1 MSKPPEPSRE
11 PTAEEALIR
20 AALPPEINQ
29 RLQSARIISRRA
41 VIVAEAGDL
50 SDSARAELESAITA
64 ALTPLAEVD
73 DVRIALTGERR
84 RRRLIAVG
92 SGKGGVGKSTLTTN
106 LAVALARM
114 GRKVG
119 VIDGDIYGPSQ
130 PKLLGIEGIKP
141 STLITNLAVAL
152 ARMGR
157 KVGVIDGDIYGPS
170 QPKLLGTEG
179 IKPAV
184 EGDKLVPIASRH
196 GVKVLSMGHL
206 VAPGKALA
214 WRGPM
219 TGKALAQ
226 LVDAEWGDTDLLLV
240 DLPPGTG
247 DVQLSMLSAH
257 RPDGAILVST
267 PQDLALIDAARA
279 GQLFDQGNVPIIGLV
294 ENMAGYACP
303 HCGEISDPFGQ
314 GGVEKFAA
322 ALEIPFLGRVPL
334 TLATRIAGDTGEP
347 PAARDDEAGA
357 PFAAIAQRLARWL
370 DTGAV

>member
-1 MSKPPEPSRE
+1 MSNSPNPPRE
-11 PTAEEALIR
+11 PAAEEALIR
-20 AALPPEINQ
+20 AALTPEINH
-29 RLQSARIISRRA
+29 RLRSARIVSGRA
-41 VIVAEAGDL
+41 IIVAEAGDL
-50 SDSARAELESAITA
+50 SDAARAELESAITA
-64 ALTPLAEVD
+64 ALTPLAAIDE
-73 DVRIALTGERR
+73 VRIALTGERR

-114 GRKVG
+114 GRRVG

-130 PKLLGIEGIKP
+130 PKLLK
-141 STLITNLAVAL
+141 
-152 ARMGR
+152 
-157 KVGVIDGDIYGPS
+157 
-170 QPKLLGTEG
+170 TEG
-179 IKPAV
+179 IKPGATQD
-184 EGDKLVPIASRH
+184 GKQLMAIDSPY
-196 GVKVLSMGHL
+196 GVKVLSMGHI

-219 TGKALAQ
+219 TGKALSQ
-226 LVDAEWGDTDLLLV
+226 LVDAEWGETDLLLI

-257 RPDGAILVST
+257 RPDGAVLVST

-279 GQLFDQGNVPIIGLV
+279 GQLFEQGEVPIIGLV

-334 TLATRIAGDTGEP
+334 TLTTRIAGDKGEP
-347 PAARDDEAGA
+347 PAAGDDEAAA
-357 PFAAIAQRLARWL
+357 PFVAIAARLARWL
-370 DTGAV
+370 DTGTV

>member
-1 MSKPPEPSRE
+1 MSNPQVPPRQPD
-11 PTAEEALIR
+11 AEEALIR
-20 AALPPEINQ
+20 AALSPEINH
-29 RLQSARIISRRA
+29 RLRSARIVSRRA

-50 SDSARAELESAITA
+50 SDSARAALETAITA
-64 ALTPLAEVD
+64 ALSPLAEID
-73 DVRIALTGERR
+73 EVRIALTGERR

-130 PKLLGIEGIKP
+130 PKLLK
-141 STLITNLAVAL
+141 
-152 ARMGR
+152 
-157 KVGVIDGDIYGPS
+157 
-170 QPKLLGTEG
+170 TEG
-179 IKPAV
+179 IKPGATAD
-184 EGDKLVPIASRH
+184 GAQLMAIDSPYN
-196 GVKVLSMGHL
+196 VKVLSMGHI

-219 TGKALAQ
+219 TGKALTQ
-226 LVDAEWGDTDLLLV
+226 LVDADWGDTDLLLI

-279 GQLFDQGNVPIIGLV
+279 GQLFEQGEVPIIGLV

-303 HCGEISDPFGQ
+303 HCGEISDPFGS

-334 TLATRIAGDTGEP
+334 TLATRISGDTGEP
-347 PAARDDEAGA
+347 PAAGDDETAA
-357 PFAAIAQRLARWL
+357 PFVTIAERLARWL
-370 DTGAV
+370 DTGTV

>member
-1 MSKPPEPSRE
+1 MTTAENAPRAPA
-11 PTAEEALIR
+11 AEEARLR
-20 AALPPEINQ
+20 AALTPEINH
-29 RLQSARIISRRA
+29 RLRSARIVAGRA
-41 VIVAEAGDL
+41 VVVAEAGDL
-50 SDSARAELESAITA
+50 SAAAREALEAEIRA
-64 ALTPLAEVD
+64 ALQDVAGIAEVR
-73 DVRIALTGERR
+73 VALTGERR
-84 RRRLIAVG
+84 RTRLIAVG

-130 PKLLGIEGIKP
+130 PKLLGTE
-141 STLITNLAVAL
+141 
-152 ARMGR
+152 GR
-157 KVGVIDGDIYGPS
+157 KP
-170 QPKLLGTEG
+170 L
-179 IKPAV
+179 V
-184 EGDKLVPIASRH
+184 EGDKLVPLESAF
-196 GVKVLSMGHL
+196 GVKVLSMGHI

-219 TGKALAQ
+219 TGKALSQ
-226 LVDAEWGDTDLLLV
+226 LIDAVWDDTDILMI

-257 RPDGAILVST
+257 RPDGAVLVST

-294 ENMAGYACP
+294 ENMAGYCCP
-303 HCGEISDPFGQ
+303 ECGHISDPFGS

-334 TLATRIAGDTGEP
+334 TLETRISGDAGTP
-347 PAARDDEAGA
+347 PAAGESEAAA
-357 PFAAIAQRLARWL
+357 PFIAIAERLARWL
-370 DTGAV
+370 DTGSVAA

>member
-1 MSKPPEPSRE
+1 MTTPDNSPSKTQRE
-11 PTAEEALIR
+11 PAAEEARLR
-20 AALPPEINQ
+20 AALSAEINH
-29 RLQSARIISRRA
+29 RLRSARIVAGRA

-50 SDSARAELESAITA
+50 SQDKRDALEVAIKQA
-64 ALTPLAEVD
+64 ILPLEGITEVR
-73 DVRIALTGERR
+73 VALTGERR
-84 RRRLIAVG
+84 RTRLIAVG

-130 PKLLGIEGIKP
+130 PKLL
-141 STLITNLAVAL
+141 A
-152 ARMGR
+152 
-157 KVGVIDGDIYGPS
+157 
-170 QPKLLGTEG
+170 TEG
-179 IKPAV
+179 QKPLTQ
-184 EGDKLVPIASRH
+184 GDKLVPIMSRH

-219 TGKALAQ
+219 TGKALTQ
-226 LVDAEWGDTDLLLV
+226 LIDAEWDDTDLLLI

-257 RPDGAILVST
+257 RPDGAVLVST

-279 GQLFDQGNVPIIGLV
+279 GQLFEQGEVPIIGLV
-294 ENMAGYACP
+294 ENMAGYQCP

-334 TLATRIAGDTGEP
+334 TIETRLSGDSGTP
-347 PAARDDEAGA
+347 PAAGEGEAAA
-357 PFAAIAQRLARWL
+357 PFVAIAERLARWL